1 MHNSGETILAII
13 VMSDK
18 RIGGKFMHLLERKQI
33 GLGTF
38 PFSGVFSPISQEQ
51 AESIVDKFLELGG
64 HYIETAPI
72 YPRNNVNMASLIKK
86 FQRSDLLIGSKC
98 VLSLDATGTTVSS
111 GKPEEIRKQCL
122 EEMKRLQI
130 DYLDLLEA
138 HVTAGDVEPKVVA
151 EALNELKREGLVRYI
166 GASNAS
172 PADIV
177 SYIEGGGLDF
187 IQNRYSIIHRQPTES
202 ISDLCEKYNIK
213 FNPYQVI
220 ERGQLINTD
229 NSAGEWREGDLRA
242 KKSEY
247 VGDVYDRVHT
257 WAINTLGKISRE
269 AGITLEELSIR
280 WVFSQKQ
287 VTIPVIGATK
297 IWQINKNMNA
307 GTESLSKDLLDAVD
321 KAYFMFAKE
330 IQDVFGLSIEEF
342 RGLV

>member
-1 MHNSGETILAII
+1 MYA
-13 VMSDK
+13 
-18 RIGGKFMHLLERKQI
+18 LENKQI

-38 PFSGVFSPISQEQ
+38 PFSGVFSPVSQEE
-51 AESIVDKFLELGG
+51 AEHIVEEFLKLGG

-72 YPRNNVNMASLIKK
+72 YPRNNVNIASLIKK
-86 FQRSDLLIGSKC
+86 FKRNDLLIGTKC
-98 VLSLDATGTTVSS
+98 VLSLDAEGNTVSS
-111 GKPEEIRKQCL
+111 GKPEEIRRQCY
-122 EEMKRLQI
+122 EEMKRLQV

-138 HVTAGDVEPKVVA
+138 HVTAGDVEPKIVA
-151 EALNELKREGLVRYI
+151 EALNELKKEGTVRYI

-177 SYIEGGGLDF
+177 SYVEGGGLDF

-229 NSAGEWREGDLRA
+229 NSAGEWREGDLRS

-247 VGDVYDRVHT
+247 VGDVYERVHT
-257 WAINTLGKISRE
+257 WSIDILGKIARE

-280 WVFSQKQ
+280 WVFSKKQ
-287 VTIPVIGATK
+287 VIMPVIGATK
-297 IWQINKNMNA
+297 IWQVRKNMNA
-307 GTESLSKDLLDAVD
+307 GTEPLPKDILNAVD
-321 KAYFMFAKE
+321 EAYYMFAKE
-330 IQDVFGLSIEEF
+330 IQEVFGLSIEEF